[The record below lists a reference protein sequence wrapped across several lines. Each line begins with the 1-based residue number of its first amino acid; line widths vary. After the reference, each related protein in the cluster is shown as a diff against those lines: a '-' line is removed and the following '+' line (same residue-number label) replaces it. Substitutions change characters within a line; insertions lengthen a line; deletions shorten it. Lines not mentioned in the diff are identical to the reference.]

1 MKASKEVLE
10 ALHGVLAK
18 ELARRIEDGSA
29 TAADLS
35 VARQMLKDNNIDST
49 PAAGSPLANLRDS
62 LPFPSV
68 DAAAEDAA
76 YN

>member
-10 ALHGVLAK
+10 ALHGALTD
-18 ELARRIEDGSA
+18 ELVRRIKDGSA

-35 VARQMLKDNNIDST
+35 VARQMLKDNHIESIPT
-49 PAAGSPLANLRDS
+49 AGSPLANLRDS